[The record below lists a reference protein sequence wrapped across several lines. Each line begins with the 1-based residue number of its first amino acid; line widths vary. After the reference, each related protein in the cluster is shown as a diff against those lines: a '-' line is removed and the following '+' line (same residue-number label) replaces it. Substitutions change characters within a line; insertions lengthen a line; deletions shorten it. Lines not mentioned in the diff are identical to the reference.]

1 MARGE
6 FSETSENLANLAR
19 LFTEIQEKNVHI
31 KLNFKVSDTKKGTK
45 NQYQLNFRVLIL
57 NKW

>member
-19 LFTEIQEKNVHI
+19 LFTEIQEKMFI
-31 KLNFKVSDTKKGTK
+31 LN
-45 NQYQLNFRVLIL
+45 LIL
-57 NKW
+57 KFLTLKKEPKINTN